1 MGQEKGEVT
10 RGQSIDCCP
19 ETPGGGGG
27 GVEDYF
33 EVIMEKEAIGVELH

>member
-19 ETPGGGGG
+19 ETPGVG
-27 GVEDYF
+27 GVEDDV
-33 EVIMEKEAIGVELH
+33 EVIREKEANGVELH